1 MNKYIIYFFYLLKII
16 IKFNFEF
23 SKPLVK
29 KYLII
34 DGIKN
39 PLSKIF
45 SKNDYNIFYRRGEKL
60 NLPIILECLLEFKL
74 NSLNYY
80 LKYIKYSKPKI
91 IFSFFDFIHIF
102 YILGELTK
110 VKTIMFQFG
119 TKSRDM
125 GILADKRINDKKNFK
140 KFYIDYIFIHNKGLK
155 KIYNKFTRGQKIVIG
170 SFENNFCNFRIKKK
184 KEILYLSSFRTALPE
199 WREGDEL
206 VIKHLYNLAK
216 KNNLKFNISGRGRS
230 LRYEIDEKKYYS
242 NIINDDFNFIP
253 KNKFMDSYKVMQS
266 YEYTFSA
273 FSTMAKENLS
283 RGNRTGIIL
292 YKPNSNQSHVLRL
305 GYGAFEKLKKTGPF
319 WSNMKK
325 FKYKEVE
332 RIFYFVV
339 KSKAIMW
346 KKLKRQYIDPSL
358 EFDHNNKKFFKILKK
373 LDDK

>member
-23 SKPLVK
+23 SKPLMK

-119 TKSRDM
+119 SKSWDM
-125 GILADKRINDKKNFK
+125 GILTDKRINDKKNFK

-170 SFENNFCNFRIKKK
+170 SFQNNFCNLRIKKK
-184 KEILYLSSFRTALPE
+184 K
-199 WREGDEL
+199 
-206 VIKHLYNLAK
+206 
-216 KNNLKFNISGRGRS
+216 
-230 LRYEIDEKKYYS
+230 
-242 NIINDDFNFIP
+242 
-253 KNKFMDSYKVMQS
+253 
-266 YEYTFSA
+266 
-273 FSTMAKENLS
+273 
-283 RGNRTGIIL
+283 
-292 YKPNSNQSHVLRL
+292 
-305 GYGAFEKLKKTGPF
+305 
-319 WSNMKK
+319 
-325 FKYKEVE
+325 
-332 RIFYFVV
+332 
-339 KSKAIMW
+339 
-346 KKLKRQYIDPSL
+346 
-358 EFDHNNKKFFKILKK
+358 KFFICHL
-373 LDDK
+373 LGLR

>member
-1 MNKYIIYFFYLLKII
+1 MKKYVIYFLYLLKII

-23 SKPLVK
+23 SKPLMK

-34 DGIKN
+34 DGEKN

-80 LKYIKYSKPKI
+80 LKYIKYSKPKVI
-91 IFSFFDFIHIF
+91 LCFFDFIHMF

-110 VKTIMFQFG
+110 VKTIMFQYG
-119 TKSRDM
+119 TRSWDM
-125 GILADKRINDKKNFK
+125 GILKDKRIYDKKNFK
-140 KFYIDYIFIHNKGLK
+140 KFYIDYIFVHNKGLK
-155 KIYNKFTRGQKIVIG
+155 NIYNKFTRGKKIVIG
-170 SFENNFCNFRIKKK
+170 SFQNNFCDLNIKKK
-184 KEILYLSSFRTALPE
+184 KEVLYISSFRRHSKVWE
-199 WREGDEL
+199 VGDEII
-206 VIKHLYNLAK
+206 IKSLYKLAK
-216 KNNLKFNISGRGRS
+216 KNKLKFNISGRETDMEAD
-230 LRYEIDEKKYYS
+230 EIKYYS
-242 NIINDDFNFIP
+242 DIIKDNFNYIS
-253 KNKFMDSYKVMQS
+253 KKKFMDSYKVMQS

-273 FSTMAKENLS
+273 FSTMAKENLA

-292 YKPNSNQSHVLRL
+292 YKPNSSQSHILRL
-305 GYGAFEKLKKTGPF
+305 GYGAFEKLKKKGPF

>member
-23 SKPLVK
+23 SKPLMK

-91 IFSFFDFIHIF
+91 IFTFFDFIHIF

-119 TKSRDM
+119 SKSWDM
-125 GILADKRINDKKNFK
+125 GILTDKRINDKKNFK

-170 SFENNFCNFRIKKK
+170 SFQNNFCNLRIKKK

-206 VIKHLYNLAK
+206 VIKHLYYLAK
-216 KNNLKFNISGRGRS
+216 KNNLKFNISGRS
-230 LRYEIDEKKYYS
+230 LTNEIDEKKYYL
-242 NIINDDFNFIP
+242 NIINDDFNFIS
-253 KNKFMDSYKVMQS
+253 KNKFPDSYKLMQS
-266 YEYTFSA
+266 YEYTFGTI
-273 FSTMAKENLS
+273 STMAKENLS

-292 YKPNSNQSHVLRL
+292 YKPNSSQSHILRL
-305 GYGAFEKLKKTGPF
+305 GYGAFEKLKKKGPF

-346 KKLKRQYIDPSL
+346 KKLKRQYIDPTL
-358 EFDHNNKKFFKILKK
+358 EFDHNNKKLFKILKK

>member
-1 MNKYIIYFFYLLKII
+1 MKKYIIYFFYLLKII

-23 SKPLVK
+23 SKPLMK

-34 DGIKN
+34 DGEKN

-80 LKYIKYSKPKI
+80 LKYIKYSKPKV
-91 IFSFFDFIHIF
+91 IFCFFDFIHIF

-110 VKTIMFQFG
+110 VKTIMFQYG
-119 TKSRDM
+119 TRSWDM
-125 GILADKRINDKKNFK
+125 GILKDKRIYDKKNFK
-140 KFYIDYIFIHNKGLK
+140 KFYIDYIFVHNKGLK
-155 KIYNKFTRGQKIVIG
+155 NIYNKFTRGKKIVIG
-170 SFENNFCNFRIKKK
+170 SFQNNFCDLNIKKK
-184 KEILYLSSFRTALPE
+184 KEVLYISSFRRHSKVWE
-199 WREGDEL
+199 VGDEII
-206 VIKHLYNLAK
+206 IKSLYKLAK
-216 KNNLKFNISGRGRS
+216 KNKLKFNISGRETDMEAD
-230 LRYEIDEKKYYS
+230 EIKYYS
-242 NIINDDFNFIP
+242 DIIKDNFNYIS
-253 KNKFMDSYKVMQS
+253 KKKFMDSYKVMQS

-273 FSTMAKENLS
+273 FSTMAKENLA

-292 YKPNSNQSHVLRL
+292 YKPNSSQSHILRL
-305 GYGAFEKLKKTGPF
+305 GYGAFEKLKKKGPF